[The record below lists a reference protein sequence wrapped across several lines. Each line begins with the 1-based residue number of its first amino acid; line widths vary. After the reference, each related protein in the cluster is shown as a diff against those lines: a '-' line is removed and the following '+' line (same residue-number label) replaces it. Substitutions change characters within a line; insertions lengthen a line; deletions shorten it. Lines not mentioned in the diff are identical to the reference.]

1 MTDLSRKLAVA
12 TDVIASAGRLAR
24 DYFDRRHELTVE
36 HKGRQDLVSIAD
48 RSVEELIRAEL
59 GKAFPEDAFLGEE
72 GGGSGTEQALWVIDP
87 IDGTMNFLRGIPYW
101 CCVIAYVENGRVEL
115 GLTMDAVHGDLYAA
129 RRGHGATRN
138 GTPVRVSTCTDPQ
151 QACAAFAFNF
161 KQPAG
166 PYFDM
171 VTQLTSAGFDHRRM
185 GSSALQL
192 CHVADGRVD
201 ATATLSCSSWDV
213 IAGLLL
219 VQEAGG
225 LATDWLDGHT
235 LTETR
240 AVAACTPGIAGPF
253 ERATGLQL
261 PRR

>member
-1 MTDLSRKLAVA
+1 MAA
-12 TDVIASAGRLAR
+12 AGRLAR
-24 DYFDRRHELTVE
+24 DYFDRRHELAVE
-36 HKGRQDLVSIAD
+36 LKGRQDLVSIAD

-59 GKAFPEDAFLGEE
+59 GRAFPDDAFLGEE
-72 GGGSGTEQALWVIDP
+72 GGGGGGEPRLWVIDP

-101 CCVIAYVENGRVEL
+101 CCVLAYVENGVVEL
-115 GLTMDAVHGDLYAA
+115 SVTVDAVHGEIYAA

-138 GTPVRVSTCTDPQ
+138 GMPIQVSACTDPQ

-161 KQPAG
+161 KQPAD

-171 VTQLTSAGFDHRRM
+171 VTRLTTAGFDHRRM

-192 CHVADGRVD
+192 CHVADGRID

-225 LATDWLDGHT
+225 LATDWLDGCS

-240 AVAACTPGIAGPF
+240 AVSACAPGIVAPF
-253 ERATGLQL
+253 EQMTGLPL
-261 PRR
+261 PRG

>member
-12 TDVIASAGRLAR
+12 TEVVAAAGRLAR
-24 DYFDRRHELTVE
+24 DYFDRRGELTVE

-48 RSVEELIRAEL
+48 RSVEDLIRAEL

-72 GGGSGTEQALWVIDP
+72 GGGTGTEPRLWVIDP

-101 CCVIAYVENGRVEL
+101 CCVIAYVEDGVVEL
-115 GLTMDAVHGDLYAA
+115 GLTMDPLHGDLYAA
-129 RRGHGATRN
+129 RRGHGATCN
-138 GTPVRVSTCTDPQ
+138 GAPIRVSGCSDPQ

-161 KQPAG
+161 KQPAE
-166 PYFDM
+166 PYFAM
-171 VTQLTSAGFDHRRM
+171 VEELTRAGFDHRRM

-225 LATDWLDGHT
+225 LATSWLDGCS
-235 LTETR
+235 LTGNR
-240 AVAACTPGIAGPF
+240 AVAACTPGLAEPF
-253 ERATGLQL
+253 EKATGLQL